1 MKKAILISCFDWYEA
16 RLKPIKEILEN
27 EYNVSIL
34 TSDFEHISKNRIKNR
49 IDACEYIHV
58 PSYKKNVSI
67 KRIFSHIVFGKK
79 VGKRINKIC
88 PDLIYLLLPPN
99 NIARYCLDYKKKH
112 PEVKYIVD
120 IIDMWPESMPIHRL
134 ENTIPYKYW
143 TNFRNQ
149 SIQQADV
156 VMTECEL
163 YQEKLLKDIP
173 RDYKVLYLYK
183 NENGLT
189 DEQVD
194 EVLNT
199 MSYHGRRAASMNPNA
214 MLRTPFEEIA
224 KEFGYSDPME
234 YLRSPFNPKTTQY
247 LRVTGNAPSADGAAC
262 VIVCP
267 TEMAH
272 KFRQKPIEVLGV
284 GASALE
290 LMRPHNEKEITKE
303 AARQVYEMTG
313 LTPADIDLL
322 FVNDFVLASQLCA
335 AEEVGYLPK
344 GEGWK
349 WVLEGRTAF
358 DGDRPINPH
367 GGRTSY
373 GHAYGASGMADVYEA
388 VLQLRGQAGDI
399 QVKNN
404 PKTAM
409 LRGYGG
415 GQNCRIPILRTVD

>member
-183 NENGLT
+183 NENDKLQRYVFDYIEKGCIKHRDYVKLGYLGSINNIIDIDGIEKIVALLSKKKRVVIEVIGIGESC
-189 DEQVD
+189 DE
-194 EVLNT
+194 LITKLKNT
-199 MSYHGRRAASMNPNA
+199 GADVHYHGAI
-214 MLRTPFEEIA
+214 FEEIKKA
-224 KEFGYSDPME
+224 EILMQCDYGINMMKKEVSVGLTIKSIDYFSYG
-234 YLRSPFNPKTTQY
+234 L
-247 LRVTGNAPSADGAAC
+247 
-262 VIVCP
+262 
-267 TEMAH
+267 
-272 KFRQKPIEVLGV
+272 PIINNIQNDTWNFVEKYNLGV
-284 GASALE
+284 NVGDNLE
-290 LMRPHNEKEITKE
+290 
-303 AARQVYEMTG
+303 
-313 LTPADIDLL
+313 D
-322 FVNDFVLASQLCA
+322 
-335 AEEVGYLPK
+335 
-344 GEGWK
+344 
-349 WVLEGRTAF
+349 VLEKIINNEEYSKQNVLKFYF
-358 DGDRPINPH
+358 DH
-367 GGRTSY
+367 FTETSY
-373 GHAYGASGMADVYEA
+373 KIKLLENLNSV
-388 VLQLRGQAGDI
+388 V
-399 QVKNN
+399 
-404 PKTAM
+404 
-409 LRGYGG
+409 
-415 GQNCRIPILRTVD
+415 